1 MNYLNRS
8 TSAIRLGQVTI
19 LEREMY
25 GFERLARDTYMNP
38 VSTQRPGRM
47 LSFDPPCSWSKS
59 RPCANARASAPL
71 DPAVKTRPWKRC
83 GAGAG
88 PGRNSGPRDRPV
100 NYMSQILAA
109 RKAST

>member
-47 LSFDPPCSWSKS
+47 LKFDPPCSWSKS
-59 RPCANARASAPL
+59 RPCANARASAPTRRSK
-71 DPAVKTRPWKRC
+71 PAHGNAAEREQARAATV
-83 GAGAG
+83 G
-88 PGRNSGPRDRPV
+88 PETGP
-100 NYMSQILAA
+100 
-109 RKAST
+109 STTGPKF